1 MTILLLFL
9 FLKEGDIIF
18 KKLALMLCLLL
29 LVVGIASAAENNS
42 TGDTLKT
49 DADNGNEM
57 VEIRDAKVMNE
68 NP

>member
-1 MTILLLFL
+1 
-9 FLKEGDIIF
+9 
-18 KKLALMLCLLL
+18 MLYLLL